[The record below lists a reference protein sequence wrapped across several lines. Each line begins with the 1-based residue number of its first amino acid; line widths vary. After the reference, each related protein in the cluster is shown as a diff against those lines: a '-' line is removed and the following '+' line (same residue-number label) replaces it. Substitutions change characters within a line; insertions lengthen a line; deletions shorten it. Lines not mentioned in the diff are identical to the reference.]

1 MAAYNADSRRKVPE
15 ELTLA
20 FAAEARDAASF
31 MDESISAA
39 QVLMTEYYRG
49 DLPGIT
55 EQDLKDNRSDIVS
68 RDVHDAVQAIMP
80 DLMRVFLGGENVVE
94 FRPVGKDDEAVA
106 QQATEA
112 IRHIFE
118 KDNDAYSIIHGALKD
133 GLIRRY
139 AVATW
144 WFEEEEIEYEREYS
158 GLSLD
163 QVADLAQEPGT
174 VVLDLETPTDEA
186 EEEEPEPGAA
196 PPEPAPSGYLPDGTP
211 DPAAGVHELK
221 LRHKRTEKRFCVDLI
236 PPEEL
241 LVSRKAR
248 KFNGKQF
255 IGRRQNLTRAE
266 LIGMGFDEDD
276 IDLASADGQLETH
289 ELEQARNPDTGS
301 GSARAD
307 DGAKLVGYTEGYLYW
322 ADDDDDRPRL
332 YKVCALGN
340 NYNVVSA
347 APVQCVDM
355 ALWTPDPEPHTV
367 IGESDA
373 EKVADIQRVKTEIW
387 RGVLDSLA
395 EALVPRT
402 EVVEGQ
408 VNMQDAL
415 SNEIGA
421 LVRVRQPGMVRPLS
435 TPFVGQQ
442 AIPLLDVVDDMREER
457 VGAFRAADGLSA
469 EAMQSST
476 KMAVA
481 ATISGS
487 KARKELLARGF
498 AATFLAPIFRGL
510 LRLFV
515 ENQDKPRWIRMRGEW
530 TEVDPRG
537 WNADMDCDVDVAL
550 AMATTE
556 ERVNI
561 FQGVAQKQEMI
572 LQQLGPQN
580 PICGL
585 TEYSNTLRKLTSL
598 VGIRNTDAYFKAVP
612 PGWQP
617 PQQGQPAPDP
627 AMLVAQ
633 AQAQALQ
640 QEQQRKAL
648 ELKLDTDLARD
659 KQASEDAR
667 GWAELQ
673 AKYQMDMT
681 LQAAK
686 LAETQR
692 ANDMNFGL
700 KQAQAQQAAETPAQQ
715 PPGPEGGPAQ

>member
-1 MAAYNADSRRKVPE
+1 MATYDRNSRKRVPE
-15 ELTLA
+15 ELQTA
-20 FAAEARDAASF
+20 FAAEASDAASF
-31 MDESISAA
+31 MDESISGA

-68 RDVHDAVQAIMP
+68 RDVHDAVQAILP
-80 DLMRVFLGGENVVE
+80 DLVRIFLGGENVVE
-94 FRPVGKDDEAVA
+94 FRPVGKDDEQAA

-118 KDNDAYSIIHGALKD
+118 KDNDAYAIIHGALKD

-144 WFEEEEIEYEREYS
+144 WHEDEHVEYERSYS
-158 GLSLD
+158 GLSMD
-163 QVADLAQEPGT
+163 QVADLLNDPGT
-174 VVLDLETPTDEA
+174 TVVELETPTDEED
-186 EEEEPEPGAA
+186 EEAPYPMPGAEPTL
-196 PPEPAPSGYLPDGTP
+196 PPGTFPDGSP
-211 DPAAGVHELK
+211 DPTAGVHELTLK
-221 LRHKRTEKRFCVDLI
+221 HKRTQSRLCVELV
-236 PPEEL
+236 PPEEV

-255 IGRRQNLTRAE
+255 VGRRQNLSKAE
-266 LIGMGFDEDD
+266 LLAMDVEEAD
-276 IDLASADGQLETH
+276 IENASADDYLQTH
-289 ELEQARNPDTGS
+289 ELEQARNPDAGTGA
-301 GSARAD
+301 ARSD
-307 DGAKLVGYTEGYLYW
+307 DGAKLVAYTEGYLMW
-322 ADDDDDRPRL
+322 ADDGDEGPRL
-332 YKVCALGN
+332 YKVCALGSAH
-340 NYNVVSA
+340 NVISA
-347 APVQCVDM
+347 TPVQSIDM

-442 AIPLLDVVDDMREER
+442 AIPLLDIVDHMREER

-515 ENQDKPRWIRMRGEW
+515 ENQDKPRWMRMRGEW
-530 TEVDPRG
+530 VEVDPRG

-550 AMATTE
+550 AMSTTE
-556 ERVNI
+556 ERVSI
-561 FQGVAQKQEMI
+561 FQGVAERQVAIIEK
-572 LQQLGPQN
+572 LGMQN
-580 PICGL
+580 PLCGL
-585 TEYSNTLRKLTSL
+585 PEYSNTLRKLCTL
-598 VGIRNTDAYFKAVP
+598 VGIRNAEAYFKTVP
-612 PGWQP
+612 PDWQP
-617 PQQGQPAPDP
+617 PQQAQTPPDP

-640 QEQQRKAL
+640 QEQQRKSL

-673 AKYQMDMT
+673 AKYRVDTTMQAMA
-681 LQAAK
+681 LQ
-686 LAETQR
+686 EEQR
-692 ANDMNFGL
+692 MNDMNFGL
-700 KQAQAQQAAETPAQQ
+700 KQAQAAQAAQPPVQQ
-715 PPGPEGGPAQ
+715 PPGPEGGPIA

>member
-1 MAAYNADSRRKVPE
+1 MAAYTLDSKKRVPE
-15 ELTLA
+15 ELRNA

-31 MDESISAA
+31 MDESISGA

-55 EQDLKDNRSDIVS
+55 EQDLQDNRSDIVS
-68 RDVHDAVQAIMP
+68 RDVHDAVQAILP
-80 DLMRVFLGGENVVE
+80 DLMRVFMGGEHVLE
-94 FRPVGKDDEAVA
+94 FRPAGRDDEEAA

-144 WFEEEEIEYEREYS
+144 WHEDEKVEYERSYS

-163 QVADLAQEPGT
+163 QVADLAMEPGT
-174 VVLDLETPTDEA
+174 EVLELETAADEDS
-186 EEEEPEPGAA
+186 EEGDPQAVEVAA
-196 PPEPAPSGYLPDGTP
+196 DPFAP
-211 DPAAGVHELK
+211 VHELQLK
-221 LRHKRTEKRFCVDLI
+221 HKRQQSRLRVELV

-248 KFNGKQF
+248 KFNGKHF
-255 IGRRQNLTRAE
+255 IGRRQELTKDE
-266 LIGMGFDEDD
+266 LLAMDVDEDD
-276 IDLASADGQLETH
+276 IDLAAGGGGLETH
-289 ELEQARNPDTGS
+289 ELAVARNPDTGT
-301 GSARAD
+301 GVARSD
-307 DGAKLVGYTEGYLYW
+307 DGAKLIPYTEGYLMW
-322 ADDDDDRPRL
+322 ADEGDEAPRL
-332 YKVCALGN
+332 YKVCALGTA
-340 NYNVVSA
+340 YDVISA
-347 APVQCVDM
+347 VPVQSIDM

-408 VNMQDAL
+408 VNMGDAL

-442 AIPLLDVVDDMREER
+442 AIPLLDVVDNMREER

-487 KARKELLARGF
+487 KARKELLAHGF
-498 AATFLAPIFRGL
+498 AENFLKPIFRGL

-515 ENQDKPRWIRMRGEW
+515 ENQDKPRWMRMRGEW
-530 TEVDPRG
+530 VEVDPRG

-556 ERVNI
+556 DRISTFRSIAE
-561 FQGVAQKQEMI
+561 KQAEI
-572 LQQLGPQN
+572 IEKFGLSN

-585 TEYSNTLRKLTSL
+585 PEYSTTLRKMLGL
-598 VGIRNTDAYFKAVP
+598 VGVRNVDQYFKAVP
-612 PGWQP
+612 ANWQP
-617 PQQGQPAPDP
+617 PQAQQQPPDP
-627 AMLVAQ
+627 ALMVAQ
-633 AQAQALQ
+633 AQAAALQ
-640 QEQQRKAL
+640 QEQQRKAV
-648 ELKLDTDLARD
+648 ELKVDTDLARD
-659 KQASEDAR
+659 KQAADEALR
-667 GWAELQ
+667 WAELQ
-673 AKYQMDMT
+673 AKTGMDT
-681 LQAAK
+681 RIAAAR
-686 LAETQR
+686 LDLEQR
-692 ANDMNFGL
+692 SNDMNFGL
-700 KQAQAQQAAETPAQQ
+700 KQAQAAQSAQPPAQQ
-715 PPGPEGGPAQ
+715 PGPQGGPMP